1 MKFLTEKQV
10 AKAVRDL
17 IKGTADVRI
26 AVAFWGKG
34 GSDLLG
40 VAGGQSKP
48 RVICNLDSGACNP
61 DELLSLAKCSKLKT
75 HPRLHAKVYWT
86 PNGVIIGS
94 SNAST
99 NGLWT
104 EGTAARGWH
113 EANFLIREKS
123 VIEDVGGW
131 FEREWDEANRVT
143 KTMIEA
149 ARPLWEDGRR
159 GAPRGH
165 PLQKSLTEAFLV
177 DRTNPAW
184 DRIMVCVYVEPL
196 SDEGQKLYDETT
208 EANAALAGADA
219 YEDWEG
225 LEAKHFVIDV
235 NGIEKR
241 PLVNF
246 FWTGEEIQR
255 AGELTFAWKK
265 PGITLPG
272 IGHFRISAKEKTLF
286 ASLIQ
291 QYRDQRDL
299 DDEGGVVRTL
309 KQAMKDLGL

>member
-1 MKFLTEKQV
+1 MKFLTERQV
-10 AKAVRDL
+10 AGAVRDL
-17 IKGTADVRI
+17 IKGENDVRI

-34 GSDLLG
+34 GGDLLG
-40 VAGGQSKP
+40 MDGSRSKP

-61 DELLSLAKCSKLKT
+61 DELLSLAKCSNLKT

-104 EGTAARGWH
+104 EGAPARGWH
-113 EANFLIREKS
+113 EANVLICDDS
-123 VIEDVGGW
+123 VIQDVGEW
-131 FEREWDEANRVT
+131 FEREWDDAVRVT

-149 ARPLWEDGRR
+149 ARPLWEHGKR
-159 GAPRGH
+159 GAPRGR
-165 PLQKSLTEAFLV
+165 PLQKSLTDAFLV

-184 DRIMVCVYVEPL
+184 GRIMVCVYVEPL
-196 SDEGQKLYDETT
+196 SDEGQKLYDNTT

-225 LEAKHFVIDV
+225 LEAKQFVIDV
-235 NGIEKR
+235 NGIQPKPR
-241 PLVNF
+241 VSF
-246 FWTGEEIQR
+246 YWTGEELQR

-265 PGITLPG
+265 QDIALPG
-272 IGHFRISAKEKTLF
+272 LGSFRLNADEKAMF
-286 ASLIQ
+286 ASLIGK
-291 QYRDQRDL
+291 YRRERDL
-299 DDEGGVVRTL
+299 DEDGGVIRTL